1 LLSSNRGNIMK
12 TLTKVLLT
20 ATAAL
25 GISTAAHADLTLS
38 GASGMFLNPDARINS
53 SLVPQVQ
60 ANYNDFGHGAKSYG
74 IYGAYSLGGK
84 SEIGAGIGH
93 FNSDGDSDSG
103 FAVNYKQSL
112 IGMPGV
118 GTHIAYGAGYDGI
131 HFNNLYGYVAGTQSF
146 GSKLTGH
153 GLSATLGLRWDRFGK
168 EIDSTKTSIYGG
180 VDFGVSDKLHLIAEL
195 QSRNTKY
202 DSPSPYAVGVRYS
215 AARGITLGAGFQR
228 TGWSGDEGRFFL
240 QAGYKFG
247 G

>member
-1 LLSSNRGNIMK
+1 MK
-12 TLTKVLLT
+12 TITKVLLT

-60 ANYNDFGHGAKSYG
+60 ANYNDLEDGKSYG
-74 IYGAYSLGGK
+74 LYGVFSVGGKTELGG
-84 SEIGAGIGH
+84 GIGH
-93 FNSDGDSDSG
+93 LDEYGDSKSG
-103 FAVNYKQSL
+103 FAVNVKQSL
-112 IGMPGV
+112 IGVPGV
-118 GTHIAYGAGYDGI
+118 GTHIAVGAGYDDI
-131 HFNNLYGYVAGTQSF
+131 HYGNLYGYLAATQDF

-168 EIDSTKTSIYGG
+168 EIDSTKASIYGG
-180 VDFGVSDKLHLIAEL
+180 VDFGISDKLHLIGEL

-202 DSPSPYAVGVRYS
+202 DTPSPYALGIRYS
-215 AARGITLGAGFQR
+215 PASGITLGAGFQR
-228 TGWSGDEGRFFL
+228 TGWSGDSGKFFL